1 MVLYDMTGIFMRI
14 KIFVDTSAFVA
25 LFDRKDQYHRKATA
39 YFETLN
45 PNLTI
50 LHTSNYVID
59 ETITRIRIQ
68 NGYKFA
74 LEFGEHFFLSRM
86 FYNHYIDQELEKDAF
101 KLFKKYSDKE
111 LSFTDC
117 TSFALMRKVEINK
130 AFAFDDDFA
139 RVGFEIVNP
148 L

>member
-1 MVLYDMTGIFMRI
+1 MET

-25 LFDRKDQYHRKATA
+25 LFDKKDQYHKRAA
-39 YFETLN
+39 AFFDTLN
-45 PNLTI
+45 PTLI
-50 LHTSNYVID
+50 KLHTSNYVMD

-68 NGYKFA
+68 DGHHSA
-74 LEFGEHFFLSRM
+74 VIFGSHFFMSKI
-86 FYNHYIDQELEKDAF
+86 FHIYYIDRELEQGAF
-101 KLFKKYSDKE
+101 ELFKKYADKK

-117 TSFALMRKVEINK
+117 TSFALMKHLGIKK

-139 RVGFEIVNP
+139 KVGFEIV